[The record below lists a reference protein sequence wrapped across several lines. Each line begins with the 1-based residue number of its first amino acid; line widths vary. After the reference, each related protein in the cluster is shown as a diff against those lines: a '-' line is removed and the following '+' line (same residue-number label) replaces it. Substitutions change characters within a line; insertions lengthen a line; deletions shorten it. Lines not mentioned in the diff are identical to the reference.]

1 MSVYELDGPQIHH
14 GAILI
19 QKIQNTRLFTDD
31 VINMNTEQK
40 NYVECSLEN
49 QEFLFFFFFSAPGLN
64 LKETELELE
73 FCVGT
78 KKKSVVLAR

>member
-14 GAILI
+14 GAIFI
-19 QKIQNTRLFTDD
+19 QKIQNTRLFTDC
-31 VINMNTEQK
+31 VINMNTEQQ

-49 QEFLFFFFFSAPGLN
+49 QEIFFSAPGLN
-64 LKETELELE
+64 LKETGLELE

>member
-49 QEFLFFFFFSAPGLN
+49 QEFFFFFFFFS
-64 LKETELELE
+64 TWIE
-73 FCVGT
+73 FEGN
-78 KKKSVVLAR
+78 